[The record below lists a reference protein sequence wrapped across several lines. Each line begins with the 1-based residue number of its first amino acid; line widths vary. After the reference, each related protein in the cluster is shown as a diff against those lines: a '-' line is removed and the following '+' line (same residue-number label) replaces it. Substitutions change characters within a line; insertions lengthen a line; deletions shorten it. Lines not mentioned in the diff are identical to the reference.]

1 MTSRD
6 LRHGAPRFIAAL
18 FAAAVCV
25 TSAPALAQD
34 VARESFERGMQALQ
48 GGRYADA
55 VRAFER
61 SYAERPVSIVQFN
74 LGLAYRG
81 LGRAT
86 SAIAAFER
94 YLQTAGADTNPQEL
108 ANVRAETARLRATL
122 ATLRV
127 RVNPPDAIVRLDGQQ
142 AQLSPDGT
150 PVDPGPHVLDV
161 TRDGSRPEHRE
172 LLLSEGST
180 ELVEVTL
187 VSAEERARLVV
198 IPSVLEASVIVDSV
212 AQGSGYVEMMVP
224 AGEHNI
230 EVRALNYLP
239 FSRRVRSD
247 GRAPI
252 RLYATMLLPPPRRP
266 RPNHTPMIAG
276 ITVGATVLVTA
287 GAIALALLVPRPV
300 LAPYVGN
307 WGSAVER

>member
-25 TSAPALAQD
+25 TGAPALAQD
-34 VARESFERGMQALQ
+34 AARDAFEQGMQALQ

-55 VRAFER
+55 VRSLER

-81 LGRAT
+81 LGRAAA
-86 SAIAAFER
+86 AIAAFER
-94 YLQTAGADTNPQEL
+94 YLQTASQDTPAAEL
-108 ANVRAETARLRATL
+108 ATVRSETARLRATL

-127 RVNPPDAIVRLDGQQ
+127 IVSPPDAIVRLDGQQ
-142 AQLSPDGT
+142 ASLSPEGT
-150 PVDPGPHVLDV
+150 PVDPGLHVLDV
-161 TRDGSRPEHRE
+161 TRDGRRPEHRE
-172 LLLSEGST
+172 LRLAEGST
-180 ELVEVTL
+180 EVVRVTL

-198 IPSVLEASVIVDSV
+198 IPSVFEASVIVDSV

-230 EVRALNYLP
+230 EIRALNYLP

-252 RLYATMLLPPPRRP
+252 RVYATMLMPPPRRP

-287 GAIALALLVPRPV
+287 GAIAIALLVPRPM